1 VESTDA
7 AVVSYAF
14 AKFANVDSVD
24 DCVMLDDTGLSAAG
38 VFVMLR
44 NIPIRIG
51 EAVVVGMA
59 TVSVVEVA

>member
-1 VESTDA
+1 
-7 AVVSYAF
+7 
-14 AKFANVDSVD
+14 
-24 DCVMLDDTGLSAAG
+24 MLDDTGLSAAA

-59 TVSVVEVA
+59 TVSVVDVA